1 MPCMLQLILG
11 PYIKQHICLEIISL
25 KHNHNLFSSHYWVLL
40 LLAWAFNN
48 TIPNQIAIS
57 FFPVK
62 YTIISFLHLICG
74 LMSIKELW
82 FQKKNKL
89 SSITIFI
96 NLFLFYWTFFLSSFV
111 IWNRDWCYPIDFYMQ
126 STTEPMMLI
135 DQYE

>member
-1 MPCMLQLILG
+1 MLQLILG

-74 LMSIKELW
+74 LMSIKELC

-89 SSITIFI
+89 SSITIFM
-96 NLFLFYWTFFLSSFV
+96 NLFFIYETFFDSCSWSDIENGVTQSIFTSSLPL
-111 IWNRDWCYPIDFYMQ
+111 NQWC
-126 STTEPMMLI
+126 
-135 DQYE
+135 